1 MPSLSVYH
9 VFLVG
14 FCNLLSPEK
23 KCGKHTR
30 NSMHSYEI
38 SQNWLISFHVH
49 IGVSTTALIP
59 QKHLVMCV
67 CSVVQSCPTL
77 CNPTRLLCPW
87 GFPGKNNGMSF
98 HFLLQISDG
107 QLLNESKFSGNI
119 LMLVLSPP
127 SNILKT
133 RISIQNKLLNWH
145 KEEKLSQRGEELISN
160 SLSSPVQ
167 LIHGSVLSA
176 VCTPRFLT
184 LHCKNEKPKP
194 QKKKHYIPTI

>member
-38 SQNWLISFHVH
+38 SQNWLISFPVH

-77 CNPTRLLCPW
+77 CNPTRLFCPCDS
-87 GFPGKNNGMSF
+87 PGMNTGVGC
-98 HFLLQISDG
+98 HALLQGI
-107 QLLNESKFSGNI
+107 
-119 LMLVLSPP
+119 
-127 SNILKT
+127 
-133 RISIQNKLLNWH
+133 
-145 KEEKLSQRGEELISN
+145 
-160 SLSSPVQ
+160 
-167 LIHGSVLSA
+167 
-176 VCTPRFLT
+176 FLT
-184 LHCKNEKPKP
+184 QGLNSHLLYLLHCQVAVVVKNLPAKARDLRDVSSVPGSGRSP
-194 QKKKHYIPTI
+194 GGGHGNPL